1 MKQRILSFVLL
12 WLLVVGVPVYL
23 GQTGV
28 ILLVVVFAL
37 LTQYEIYKLLQAIGP
52 RPHVGLGLAMGVL
65 VSLGTFSGGP
75 FGLMEAYGVA
85 LVVLVLAFLPQL
97 PAQRTF
103 ANIAATFFGVT
114 FAPFMLGFLSEVVI
128 LAGVPT
134 AIWLIG
140 VTKFAD
146 VGGLLTGMAFGKHKL
161 APKLS
166 PKKTWEGVIGGVAS
180 SILVSVLAVVIA
192 PEAFPP
198 QLTPLAAGLFA
209 VPLAIAGISS
219 DLFESA
225 MKREAKTKDAGR
237 LFPGIGGA
245 FDLTDSLL
253 LASPV
258 GYALLRLILA

>member
-1 MKQRILSFVLL
+1 MKQRIFSFLLL
-12 WLLVVGVPVYL
+12 WVLVLGVPSLL

-28 ILLVVVFAL
+28 ILLVVIFAL
-37 LTQYEIYKLLQAIGP
+37 LTQFEIYKLLQAIGP

-65 VSLGTFSGGP
+65 VSLGTFSGGA

-85 LVVLVLAFLPQL
+85 IVVLIIAFLPQL

-103 ANIAATFFGVT
+103 SNIGATIFGLT
-114 FAPFMLGFLSEVVI
+114 FAPFLLGFLSEVVL

-134 AIWLIG
+134 AIWLVG

-146 VGGLLTGMAFGKHKL
+146 VGGLLAGMAFGKHKL

-180 SILVSVLAVVIA
+180 SILVGVLAVVLA
-192 PEAFPP
+192 PEYFPSE
-198 QLTPLAAGLFA
+198 LTPLMAGLFA
-209 VPLAIAGISS
+209 VPLAISGICS

-225 MKREAKTKDAGR
+225 MKREAKTKDAGKI
-237 LFPGIGGA
+237 FPGIGGA
-245 FDLTDSLL
+245 FDLTDSIL

-258 GYALLRLILA
+258 GFALLRLILT